1 MLGMEP
7 FSVASTFIEALPLVG
22 AAFRRI
28 LERNMQVGLA
38 GWFPDMEPIYSVWV
52 FWDDGRGQVS
62 LLEHPSISA
71 MFQLTLINY
80 RTDRKERLIGARVIL
95 EKRVLF
101 HRSIMAK
108 APLELRV
115 GGDSRPF
122 PKDILFEPQSA
133 PHVYT
138 VQADGPIVHPIAT
151 FPRRSKL
158 VLEMD
163 FVGPMRKVRRTLTA
177 IKHDPRVLRKA
188 ETRT

>member
-1 MLGMEP
+1 MEP
-7 FSVASTFIEALPLVG
+7 ITVFG
-22 AAFRRI
+22 AFCDGVPFLRGVWRYL
-28 LERNMQVGLA
+28 LERKMQVEIA

-52 FWDDGRGQVS
+52 FYDNGQGKVW
-62 LLEHPSISA
+62 LVEHPSISA
-71 MFQLTLINY
+71 MFKLTLINH

-101 HRSIMAK
+101 RRLIMAT
-108 APLELRV
+108 APLELRL
-115 GGDSRPF
+115 GGDSSPF

-138 VQADGPIVHPIAT
+138 VQADGSIIHPVAT

-163 FVGPMRKVRRTLTA
+163 FVGPMRKVRRTLTT
-177 IKHDPRVLRKA
+177 IKHDQRVLRRV
-188 ETRT
+188 ENPP